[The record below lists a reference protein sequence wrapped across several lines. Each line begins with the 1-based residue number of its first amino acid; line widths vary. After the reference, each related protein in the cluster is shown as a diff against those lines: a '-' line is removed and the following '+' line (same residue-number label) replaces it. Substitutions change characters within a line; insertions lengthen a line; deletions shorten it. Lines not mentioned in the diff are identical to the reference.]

1 MSIVEV
7 KNLAKY
13 YPRAGNPKE
22 KFAAVDNISFE
33 IKEGETFG
41 ILGPNGAGK
50 TTTLEMLEGLKTIEQ
65 GEAKVCGVSVKSD
78 PMKVKQIIGVQ
89 LQESHYFDFLKL
101 KELLDLFGEFY
112 HRKVDSLELL
122 REVQL
127 EDKKEAYARQLSGGQ
142 RQRLS
147 IASALVNDPKVLF
160 LDEPTTGLDPQ
171 ARRNLWNLVR
181 QIKAKGKTVVLTTH
195 YMEEAQ
201 VLCDRLAIMDHGKII
216 AEDTPENLV
225 NRFAPTSRVFF
236 KTDQPLQVEE
246 LKNIPNVEKASLQ
259 NDAYDLRVNGAEEAL
274 LRLVEIAQSRN
285 IKILSLNVERS
296 TLEDVFLNLTGRE
309 LRD

>member
-1 MSIVEV
+1 MPIVEV
-7 KNLAKY
+7 KNLSKY
-13 YPRAGNPKE
+13 YPKPDNSKE
-22 KFAAVDNISFE
+22 KFAAVDDVSFE

-50 TTTLEMLEGLKTIEQ
+50 TTTLEMLEGLKVIEK
-65 GEAKVCGVSVKSD
+65 GEALVAGISVKND
-78 PMKVKQIIGVQ
+78 PMRVKQIIGVQ
-89 LQESHYFDFLKL
+89 LQESHYFDYLKL

-112 HRKVDSLELL
+112 HRKVDGLKLL

-142 RQRLS
+142 KQRLS
-147 IASALVNDPKVLF
+147 IASALVNDPKIIF

-171 ARRNLWNLVR
+171 ARRNLWELVR

-201 VLCDRLAIMDHGKII
+201 ILCDRLAIMDHGKII
-216 AEDTPENLV
+216 ALDTPDNLI
-225 NRFAPTSRVFF
+225 NRFAPTSHIII
-236 KTDQPLQVEE
+236 KTDQDLPLDEF
-246 LKNIPNVEKASLQ
+246 KNIPHIQSVDKK
-259 NDAYDLRVNGAEEAL
+259 NDFYDFRADNAEEVL
-274 LRLVEIAQSRN
+274 LSLVEFAKSRG
-285 IKILSLNVERS
+285 IKILSLRIERS
-296 TLEDVFLNLTGRE
+296 TLEDVFLSLTGRE

>member
-1 MSIVEV
+1 MPIVEV
-7 KNLAKY
+7 KNLSKY
-13 YPRAGNPKE
+13 YPKPDNPKE
-22 KFAAVDNISFE
+22 KFAAVDDVSFE

-50 TTTLEMLEGLKTIEQ
+50 TTTLEMLEGLKVIEK
-65 GEAKVCGVSVKSD
+65 GEALVSGISVKND
-78 PMKVKQIIGVQ
+78 PMRVKQIIGVQ

-112 HRKVDSLELL
+112 HRKIDGLELL

-127 EDKKEAYARQLSGGQ
+127 EDKKAAYTRQLSGGQ
-142 RQRLS
+142 KQRLS

-171 ARRNLWNLVR
+171 ARHNLWDLVKK
-181 QIKAKGKTVVLTTH
+181 IKAKGKTIVLTTH

-201 VLCDRLAIMDHGKII
+201 ILCDRLAIMDHGKII
-216 AEDTPENLV
+216 ALDTPDNLV
-225 NRFAPTSRVFF
+225 NKYAPISHIII
-236 KTDQPLQVEE
+236 KTDQPLPDEE
-246 LKNIPNVEKASLQ
+246 LKNIPHVQSISSE
-259 NDAYDLRVNGAEEAL
+259 NDFYDFWVSNPEEVL
-274 LRLVEIAQSRN
+274 LRLVEFAKSRG
-285 IKILSLNVERS
+285 IKILSLRVERS
-296 TLEDVFLNLTGRE
+296 TLEDVFLSLTGRE